1 VKRFLPLIL
10 VLATLF
16 SNAHAQLGADAE
28 RQTLERGRVLTQ
40 ALYDGKLQML
50 WALFDDDAR
59 ELYNKEFSAFESGF
73 TTQFPKLGKESK
85 LLEERAYQEGDGV
98 YYERVVSFAGSS
110 ERFQLLWQLEG
121 ERVGLFVFK
130 PLTAPSA
137 PPEG

>member
-1 VKRFLPLIL
+1 
-10 VLATLF
+10 
-16 SNAHAQLGADAE
+16 
-28 RQTLERGRVLTQ
+28 LTQ

-59 ELYNKEFSAFESGF
+59 ELYNKEFSAFEGGF
-73 TTQFPKLGKESK
+73 SAQFSRLGKESK